1 MPVLSSGSPP
11 WEKKKATE
19 AEAEARG
26 AASAMTTQFKRTVRR
41 VFKGN
46 IPVLTEVGL
55 YPSLWR
61 TTRNGNDNG
70 RRSGPSKSTAAVLDR
85 RRMLFGKGQELA
97 ERGWSLEE
105 ITEGANLVEA
115 HSLPG
120 MTEVV
125 SSQFQSCF
133 SGKKILNHEGHEE
146 KNFMPFMSF
155 MVNFRLVLAWKR
167 SGLGS
172 EAALSGLGINSSV
185 QYRPFTR
192 SSLFARPTNDV
203 RRRGGG

>member
-70 RRSGPSKSTAAVLDR
+70 RRSSPSKSTAAVLDR

-97 ERGWSLEE
+97 EEDQARLAERGWSLEE

-115 HSLPG
+115 HAQADIIHTQKEGAHAAAMSAASAAAAELEKLYIEARGYAKDALAKLPP
-120 MTEVV
+120 
-125 SSQFQSCF
+125 
-133 SGKKILNHEGHEE
+133 KKRARLEKLLGLN
-146 KNFMPFMSF
+146 
-155 MVNFRLVLAWKR
+155 
-167 SGLGS
+167 
-172 EAALSGLGINSSV
+172 
-185 QYRPFTR
+185 
-192 SSLFARPTNDV
+192 D
-203 RRRGGG
+203 